1 MVWKVMEY
9 MAGKA
14 SWRIRFLHA
23 YIVQPHKQSNERGME
38 NAVSVTKIMNNLM
51 RYADNGYMWWT
62 ARAVDK
68 ESKYTVSWYYAGV
81 HGTEKQHKSQS
92 V

>member
-1 MVWKVMEY
+1 MEY
-9 MAGKA
+9 MAGTV

-51 RYADNGYMWWT
+51 RYADNGYM
-62 ARAVDK
+62 
-68 ESKYTVSWYYAGV
+68 
-81 HGTEKQHKSQS
+81 
-92 V
+92 